1 MIYTNRPSS
10 RAAAAANPTTTDLRG
25 DVAVLVPRVR
35 AARAN
40 ATSDAP
46 IHSAARRGS
55 PTGLPGAVAAG
66 RAPRLRGTCHPVLTA
81 TSGQERG
88 HRPKITAVKSTLPLV
103 LAVVG
108 VACSGASTAGSDAG
122 VLDGAGADAF
132 DGVLDA
138 LRCVTELEQQQSVPA
153 WPLCQQTRTFRPP
166 RTIID
171 LRGTEQARCDNWV
184 SNYQE
189 PNYAHVLPS
198 SPDAYPVILR
208 VGTSGFV
215 GPCSR
220 CNRED
225 DNTTYGV
232 AFTVLPEAVDPPGLD
247 ASHDRT
253 LIVRAPAPWFLT
265 AGGTGKASPY
275 PCAGGYQEFNTPRAC
290 LWSYSRGYGVVTTA
304 TDPPDADIWVDLVLL
319 SELEGQSASCCPYG
333 CD

>member
-1 MIYTNRPSS
+1 M
-10 RAAAAANPTTTDLRG
+10 
-25 DVAVLVPRVR
+25 
-35 AARAN
+35 
-40 ATSDAP
+40 
-46 IHSAARRGS
+46 
-55 PTGLPGAVAAG
+55 
-66 RAPRLRGTCHPVLTA
+66 
-81 TSGQERG
+81 
-88 HRPKITAVKSTLPLV
+88 KSTLPLM
-103 LAVVG
+103 LAVAC
-108 VACSGASTAGSDAG
+108 VACSDASTAGSDAG
-122 VLDGAGADAF
+122 VLDGSGADAF

-153 WPLCQQTRTFRPP
+153 LPLCQQTRSYRPP

-184 SNYQE
+184 SSPLA
-189 PNYAHVLPS
+189 PNHAHILPT

-215 GPCSR
+215 GACSR
-220 CNRED
+220 CD
-225 DNTTYGV
+225 SDSGTTYGV
-232 AFTVLPEAVDPPGLD
+232 AFGVLPEAVNPPGLD

-265 AGGTGKASPY
+265 AGGTGEASPY

-319 SELEGQSASCCPYG
+319 SELAAENASSGCCPYG